1 MDFRV
6 RSAAGGSAHGVAGG
20 KSRGHSRCG
29 TREESPACDALE
41 FIMAGAS
48 AVQIGTANFID
59 PAVSQKVVEGLEAYC
74 RDHGLASLEP
84 IRGII

>member
-1 MDFRV
+1 MCSSD
-6 RSAAGGSAHGVAGG
+6 
-20 KSRGHSRCG
+20 
-29 TREESPACDALE
+29 L
-41 FIMAGAS
+41 GAS